1 MTDDDDR
8 LEAALARA
16 LGKGADDTAPLSRAV
31 LTRIA
36 ADSVPPR
43 LPLAEVLAL
52 PGPATGLLLGGLL
65 LGGPF
70 LGGLFLGGLLLA
82 GALGYALVP
91 GEVEEMLLLQV
102 LIGLGG

>member
-52 PGPATGLLLGGLL
+52 PGPATGLLLGGL
-65 LGGPF
+65 
-70 LGGLFLGGLLLA
+70 FLGGLLLA

>member
-1 MTDDDDR
+1 MTDDDYW

-16 LGKGADDTAPLSRAV
+16 LGKGADDTAPLSQAV

-52 PGPATGLLLGGLL
+52 PGPATGLLLGGL
-65 LGGPF
+65 
-70 LGGLFLGGLLLA
+70 FLGGLLLA
-82 GALGYALVP
+82 GSLGSALVP
-91 GEVEEMLLLQV
+91 GDAGEMLLLQV

>member
-65 LGGPF
+65 LGG
-70 LGGLFLGGLLLA
+70 LFLGGLLLA

>member
-16 LGKGADDTAPLSRAV
+16 LGKGADDTAPLSQAV

-52 PGPATGLLLGGLL
+52 PGPATGLFLGGLL
-65 LGGPF
+65 

>member
-52 PGPATGLLLGGLL
+52 PGPATGLFLGGLL
-65 LGGPF
+65 LGG
-70 LGGLFLGGLLLA
+70 LLLA
-82 GALGYALVP
+82 GSLGYALVP

>member
-16 LGKGADDTAPLSRAV
+16 LGKGADDTAPLSQAV

-52 PGPATGLLLGGLL
+52 PGPATGLHFGGLL
-65 LGGPF
+65 
-70 LGGLFLGGLLLA
+70 LGGLLLA

>member
-16 LGKGADDTAPLSRAV
+16 LGKGADDTAPLSQAV

-52 PGPATGLLLGGLL
+52 PGPATGLL
-65 LGGPF
+65 

>member
-16 LGKGADDTAPLSRAV
+16 LGKGADDTAPLSQAV

-43 LPLAEVLAL
+43 LPLAMLGLAFSRPKGREL
-52 PGPATGLLLGGLL
+52 KINEGRSGW
-65 LGGPF
+65 
-70 LGGLFLGGLLLA
+70 
-82 GALGYALVP
+82 
-91 GEVEEMLLLQV
+91 GEKKERGNFHTEND
-102 LIGLGG
+102 

>member
-16 LGKGADDTAPLSRAV
+16 LGKGADDTAPLSQAV

-52 PGPATGLLLGGLL
+52 PGPATGLLLGGL
-65 LGGPF
+65 F

>member
-16 LGKGADDTAPLSRAV
+16 LGKGADDTAPLSQAV

-52 PGPATGLLLGGLL
+52 PGPAAGLL
-65 LGGPF
+65 
-70 LGGLFLGGLLLA
+70 LGGLLLA
-82 GALGYALVP
+82 GALGYALLP
-91 GEVEEMLLLQV
+91 GEVEEILLLQSLV
-102 LIGLGG
+102 GLGG

>member
-65 LGGPF
+65 L
-70 LGGLFLGGLLLA
+70 A

>member
-52 PGPATGLLLGGLL
+52 PGPATGRFLGGLL
-65 LGGPF
+65 
-70 LGGLFLGGLLLA
+70 LGGLLLA
-82 GALGYALVP
+82 GALGYALGP